1 MLAELMKKYWMD
13 EYWVMSQATNK
24 LVQKYKTF
32 IDRTWMWID
41 KMHNMFISKESRY
54 EQLVNEFNTKT
65 K

>member
-13 EYWVMSQATNK
+13 EYWVMNRATNK

>member
-13 EYWVMSQATNK
+13 EYWVMNRATNK

-41 KMHNMFISKESRY
+41 KMHNMFISKERRY

>member
-1 MLAELMKKYWMD
+1 MLAELMKQYWMD
-13 EYWVMSQATNK
+13 AYWVMNRATNK

>member
-1 MLAELMKKYWMD
+1 MLAELMKEYWMD
-13 EYWVMSQATNK
+13 EYWVMNRATNT

-32 IDRTWMWID
+32 IDRAWMWID

>member
-1 MLAELMKKYWMD
+1 MLAELMKEYWMD
-13 EYWVMSQATNK
+13 KYWVMNRATNK

-41 KMHNMFISKESRY
+41 KMHNMFISKERRY
-54 EQLVNEFNTKT
+54 QQLVNEFNTST

>member
-13 EYWVMSQATNK
+13 EYWVMSRATNK